1 MAAMRSGTG
10 NPRALILALHGGGY
24 DARYWHHPASPSTSL
39 LDVGMAH
46 GFEVIA
52 LDRPG
57 NAASLAMAPEGAPL
71 RDQADLIFDLIDR
84 EAGSDLPVF
93 LVGHSLGGIL
103 SLTMAADPRASRLS
117 GVETAGTPIR
127 FDEAG
132 MDRLRA
138 GIAAM
143 KGAGA
148 AFLPKPARAQLEAM
162 FFGPAGRF
170 DPEVVAFGPTEH
182 GAPVVEVE
190 GVLEWLETL
199 EDILP
204 RIQVPVHWTF
214 ARHEASS
221 LFDEE
226 SQPRIAS
233 LLKDNPVVRFAVQ
246 EESAHNI
253 SLHHV
258 GRAYHLRVLAFCE
271 EVLAL
276 QGGNKG

>member
-1 MAAMRSGTG
+1 MRTGTG
-10 NPRALILALHGGGY
+10 DPRALILALHGGGY
-24 DARYWHHPASPSTSL
+24 DARYWHHPASRSTSL

-57 NAASLAMAPEGAPL
+57 NAASLALATEGARL
-71 RDQADLIFDLIDR
+71 REQADLIFDLIDR

-103 SLTMAADPRASRLS
+103 ALTMAADPRASRLS

-127 FDEAG
+127 FDAAG
-132 MDRLRA
+132 LDRLRS

-143 KGAGA
+143 KDAGA
-148 AFLPKPARAQLEAM
+148 PFLPKPARAQLEGM

-182 GAPVVEVE
+182 GTPVVEVE
-190 GVLEWLETL
+190 AVLAWLEAL
-199 EDILP
+199 EDTLP
-204 RIQVPVHWTF
+204 RIRVPVHWTF
-214 ARHEASS
+214 ARHEVSS
-221 LFDEE
+221 LFDDQ
-226 SQPRIAS
+226 SQPRIAR
-233 LLKDNPVVRFAVQ
+233 LLKDNPFVRFAVQ

-276 QGGNKG
+276 SLRG

>member
-1 MAAMRSGTG
+1 MRTGTG

-39 LDVGMAH
+39 LDAGLAH

-57 NAASLAMAPEGAPL
+57 NAASLAMAPKGAPL
-71 RDQADLIFDLIDR
+71 REQADIIFDLIQS

-93 LVGHSLGGIL
+93 LVGHSLGGIIA
-103 SLTMAADPRASRLS
+103 LTMAADPRAARLS

-127 FDEAG
+127 FDETG
-132 MDRLRA
+132 MDMLRT

-143 KGAGA
+143 KGEA
-148 AFLPKPARAQLEAM
+148 APFMPKPAREQLKGM

-199 EDILP
+199 EDTLP
-204 RIQVPVHWTF
+204 RIRVPVHWTF
-214 ARHEASS
+214 ARHEVSS
-221 LFDEE
+221 LFDDQ
-226 SQPRIAS
+226 SQPRIAH
-233 LLKDNPVVRFAVQ
+233 LLKHNPFVRFAVQ

-258 GRAYHLRVLAFCE
+258 GRAYHMRVLAFCE

-276 QGGNKG
+276 SRRA